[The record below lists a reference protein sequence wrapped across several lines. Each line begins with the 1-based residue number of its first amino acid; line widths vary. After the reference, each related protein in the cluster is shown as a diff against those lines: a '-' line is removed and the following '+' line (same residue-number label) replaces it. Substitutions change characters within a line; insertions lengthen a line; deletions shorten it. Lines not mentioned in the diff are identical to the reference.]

1 MSLLNNDRLRK
12 VIAPL
17 LVATGLQ
24 GCSATVDRETVQ
36 SHDQCVSVMEGLGT
50 SELTAMKER
59 ARAATSKIN
68 KIRQLTETVALDGST
83 VVVLEHELEQIED
96 YRWQMIRLKRE
107 DGERFSDRDLAAMS
121 THYRKQAHEAFGD
134 VSEEEDG
141 SVTVIVAWPVTG
153 QNNQVVQAD

>member
-1 MSLLNNDRLRK
+1 
-12 VIAPL
+12 
-17 LVATGLQ
+17 
-24 GCSATVDRETVQ
+24 
-36 SHDQCVSVMEGLGT
+36 MEGLGT